1 MVQLGVRTARSRAT
15 SIGGELMA
23 GKRGNG
29 EGTIAPRRDGRWE
42 ARISIGNGKR
52 KTLYGKSRREVQT
65 KLDAARR
72 ALQDGLPAVPERQTV
87 GSFLKQWLEGI
98 KPTIRAKTWETYELN
113 VRRVT
118 PHLGPLRVA
127 GLTPADVQA
136 CYAALLDRGLSRR
149 SVRQS
154 HEMLHKA
161 IAQAVEWGMLHR
173 NVTESASPPRPDRK
187 EMQTLTQAQVQ
198 KLFKSTADDW
208 LHALWVTLITTGLR
222 LGEATGLRWRDVD
235 LDTATLTVRRALQR
249 RRTGE
254 LEFVEP
260 KSAHSRRTVEL
271 SEHTVRVL
279 RAQRQKQTA
288 TGLTSLLVFPNTTG
302 GPLGP
307 ETVRDGLKR
316 ALSTATLPSVRVHDL
331 RHTAATLL
339 LEWGQHPK
347 VVQEMLG
354 HSTIAITLDLY
365 SHVAPRIHKE
375 AAKQFA
381 RLF

>member
-1 MVQLGVRTARSRAT
+1 VSV
-15 SIGGELMA
+15 GE
-23 GKRGNG
+23 
-29 EGTIAPRRDGRWE
+29 
-42 ARISIGNGKR
+42 GKR
-52 KTLYGKSRREVQT
+52 KTLYGKTRREVQG

-72 ALQDGLPAVPERQTV
+72 ALHDGLPAVPERQTV
-87 GSFLKQWLEGI
+87 ARFLSQWLEGV
-98 KPTIRAKTWETYELN
+98 KPTIRTKTWETYELN

-118 PHLGPLRVA
+118 PYIGSRKLA
-127 GLTPADVQA
+127 SLTPADVQS
-136 CYAALLDRGLSRR
+136 CYADLLDGGPRRPLSRR
-149 SVRQS
+149 SVRQC

-161 IAQAVEWGMLHR
+161 MSQALQWGLVVR
-173 NVTESASPPRPDRK
+173 NPTEAASPPRPDRT
-187 EMQTLTQAQVQ
+187 EMTTLTQAQVQ
-198 KLFKSTADDW
+198 TLLKFTAGDW
-208 LHALWVTLITTGLR
+208 LHPLWVVLVTTGLR
-222 LGEATGLRWRDVD
+222 LGEATGLRWQDVD
-235 LDTATLTVRRALQR
+235 LDAGTLTVRRALQR

-279 RAQRQKQTA
+279 RAQRQTQTV
-288 TGLTSLLVFPNTTG
+288 TGLSSVLVFPNTSG

-307 ETVRDGLKR
+307 ETARDGLRR
-316 ALSTATLPSVRVHDL
+316 ALAAAQLPSVRVHDL

-365 SHVAPRIHKE
+365 SHVAPRLHKE
-375 AAKQFA
+375 AARQFA
-381 RLF
+381 QLF